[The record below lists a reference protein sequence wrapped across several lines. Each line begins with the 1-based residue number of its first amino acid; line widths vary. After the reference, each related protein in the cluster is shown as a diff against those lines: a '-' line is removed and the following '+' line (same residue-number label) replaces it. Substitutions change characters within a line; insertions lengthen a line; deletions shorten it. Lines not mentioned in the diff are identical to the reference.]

1 MGLGFLGK
9 IYSNKMLMF
18 ENNLFFREDES
29 SIYTVIIYLNS
40 DFEGG
45 GTNFLHEGGDQ
56 VVLIPSSPYSVI
68 LPPFVRTGKWH
79 AALNPRLVWL
89 LFSITMFFMK
99 AKR

>member
-1 MGLGFLGK
+1 
-9 IYSNKMLMF
+9 MF

-56 VVLIPSSPYSVI
+56 VLIPSAMVS
-68 LPPFVRTGKWH
+68 
-79 AALNPRLVWL
+79 
-89 LFSITMFFMK
+89 FFDRHFLERESGMQ
-99 AKR
+99 R